1 MRASP
6 LVRARPVYRRFNVI
20 LKAQFKISWHVF
32 KRSSTPTGL
41 GKLFRILR
49 LSGRHAKKAARLDSC
64 RIRKRKMAILGHH
77 ASARGLI
84 KLCAMQSHQCRI
96 FVDGLNAAG
105 SRWGHAVAQMLLA
118 LSALSL
124 VLTIASCASPW
135 TQEKAPS
142 AQGRSIQNKSTQE
155 IAFQE
160 NSTTHRVGP
169 THQQPGWRVH
179 SYRPLP
185 AHAPAPN
192 CELAEAQPDTVD
204 AELWARLKLDYER
217 HCYKQAEM
225 VVRKRLQQLLT
236 SGRCRIE
243 PN

>member
-1 MRASP
+1 
-6 LVRARPVYRRFNVI
+6 
-20 LKAQFKISWHVF
+20 
-32 KRSSTPTGL
+32 
-41 GKLFRILR
+41 
-49 LSGRHAKKAARLDSC
+49 
-64 RIRKRKMAILGHH
+64 MAILGHD

-105 SRWGHAVAQMLLA
+105 SRWEHAVAQMLPA

-135 TQEKAPS
+135 TQEKALS
-142 AQGRSIQNKSTQE
+142 AQGRSIQDKSIQNKSTQE

-192 CELAEAQPDTVD
+192 CELAEAEPDTVD

-225 VVRKRLQQLLT
+225 VVRKRLQQLLA